1 MSATPSTPSKS
12 AAASLEEGSEKGRTQ
27 GADKSGDPVI
37 KTERS
42 MKRPRRSS
50 SRGEDNDGSI
60 ASSPSPLPPSTTT
73 SATRSGDKRSSKY
86 RRYVKK
92 KEREE
97 GEDSDESVDSE
108 SDSDDSDEARS
119 YSRSDTMRYPR
130 RERRHR
136 SPGNAPTP
144 RGGGGGDQ
152 HSKIPTVCRHF
163 LNGKLDR

>member
-27 GADKSGDPVI
+27 GGDKSGNPVV
-37 KTERS
+37 KTETS
-42 MKRPRRSS
+42 MKRPRRSP
-50 SRGEDNDGSI
+50 SRGEDNDDSI
-60 ASSPSPLPPSTTT
+60 ASSPSPLPPSTAA

-108 SDSDDSDEARS
+108 SDSDDSDES
-119 YSRSDTMRYPR
+119 HSRSDMMRYPR
-130 RERRHR
+130 RERRRR

-144 RGGGGGDQ
+144 RGGGDQ

-163 LNGKLDR
+163 LNGKLDL